1 MFRFFFQPPTKVPP
15 MEPETIFHIV
25 AGVFFLP
32 WLAVPL
38 VTLYYY
44 RVDLKARKKK
54 ERLYK

>member
-1 MFRFFFQPPTKVPP
+1 